1 MKFTRHIW
9 LLLAVFAVGCQ
20 DAPPS
25 EPQPKTPAAANDT
38 AEPKFDLTEPPVPAD
53 ESEKSSG
60 KTGDNPATEPAAA
73 EGDSAETTPASATP
87 K

>member
-1 MKFTRHIW
+1 MKFTRHSW
-9 LLLAVFAVGCQ
+9 LLLATFAVGCQ

-25 EPQPKTPAAANDT
+25 YSPAKTLADAKDM

-53 ESEKSSG
+53 GSEKSSE
-60 KTGDNPATEPAAA
+60 KTDDKPATEPAAG
-73 EGDSAETTPASATP
+73 EGDSAETTPTSATP